1 MLARNASSKGNS
13 ADGRQVSKED
23 NPMAAGRKGKF
34 KGSEENA
41 VEQWAAE
48 GVARERIT
56 LRKGLFQDTVAVNPP
71 PRDSVVVLHADGDLY
86 ASVRASLRLHT
97 SVAPGG
103 AVIID
108 DW

>member
-1 MLARNASSKGNS
+1 
-13 ADGRQVSKED
+13 
-23 NPMAAGRKGKF
+23 MAAGRKGKF

-41 VEQWAAE
+41 VLQWAAE

-56 LRKGLFQDTVAVNPP
+56 LRKGLFQDTVGVDPP
-71 PRDSVVVLHADGDLY
+71 PRGSVVVLHADGDLY
-86 ASVRASLRLHT
+86 ASVRASLRLH
-97 SVAPGG
+97 SRVAPGG